1 MNKDKEAMEITDQT
15 GTTGIDAPELSP
27 SAGSTTEP
35 ATGSGGETESAE
47 VQQLKA
53 KADENWE
60 RYLRLAADFDNFK
73 KRAGR
78 ERQEAIKFANESLLE
93 KLVAV
98 LDHFDMALAAATGTP
113 TDQNDSFKAGVAMI
127 NQQLKTVLTE
137 AGLTEI
143 DATNQPFDPNWH
155 QAVSSQETT
164 EVPDNH
170 VLQQL
175 RKGYK
180 LRERLLRPASVIVA
194 KNPA

>member
-35 ATGSGGETESAE
+35 ATGSRGESESAE
-47 VQQLKA
+47 LQQLKA

-73 KRAGR
+73 KRAAR

-98 LDHFDMALAAATGTP
+98 LDHFDMALAAVTGTP

-143 DATNQPFDPNWH
+143 DAANQPFDPNWH

-194 KNPA
+194 KKPA